1 MSPFNSR
8 SNLFLLPSVERGE
21 SGAMAA
27 RRVAILLRSSLVR
40 PVSRGLPTFSSLSNP
55 PHPPLSQLELSP
67 PLMTSP
73 VLHRR
78 FSSDPFLLSSRPF
91 SSDSGPSNVVLL
103 QDGDQV
109 TAALEKAKDVKL
121 PAIFYFTA
129 TWCGPC
135 KILAIAPVIEQLSQE
150 FPHVTTYKI
159 DIDQE
164 GLGSILSN
172 LHIYSVIYKK
182 ENKSLFCPL
191 IIIEQGKKRP
201 TFHFFHDGQ
210 KATEVVGADV
220 QRLKNTM
227 ENLYK

>member
-1 MSPFNSR
+1 
-8 SNLFLLPSVERGE
+8 
-21 SGAMAA
+21 MAA
-27 RRVAILLRSSLVR
+27 RRVAILIRSSLVR
-40 PVSRGLPTFSSLSNP
+40 PVSRGLPTFSSPSNP
-55 PHPPLSQLELSP
+55 PHPPLSQLELSS

-73 VLHRR
+73 VLPRR
-78 FSSDPFLLSSRPF
+78 FSSDPFLFSSRPF

-135 KILAIAPVIEQLSQE
+135 RAIAPVIEQLSQE

-172 LHIYSVIYKK
+172 LHIYSV
-182 ENKSLFCPL
+182 
-191 IIIEQGKKRP
+191 P

-227 ENLYK
+227 ENLYKQE

>member
-1 MSPFNSR
+1 
-8 SNLFLLPSVERGE
+8 
-21 SGAMAA
+21 MAA

-55 PHPPLSQLELSP
+55 PLSQLELSP

-73 VLHRR
+73 VLPRR
-78 FSSDPFLLSSRPF
+78 FSSDRFLLSSRPF

-135 KILAIAPVIEQLSQE
+135 RAIAPVIEQLSHE

-159 DIDQE
+159 DIDQ
-164 GLGSILSN
+164 
-172 LHIYSVIYKK
+172 
-182 ENKSLFCPL
+182 
-191 IIIEQGKKRP
+191 P

-227 ENLYK
+227 ENLYKQE